1 MNEELNEIIPTNP
14 LDTQLNELVTDIML
28 EQDPNKT
35 KDLVDLFNW
44 NISKK
49 NVARIQK
56 LNTLYDS
63 ITDQM
68 TERVE
73 KRADQFSNSDLLD
86 YVKTIQGAIDV
97 NTKNLAQ
104 VQEPP
109 LIVQH
114 NNTQINVNVADTFD
128 REAKARIL
136 AVVEATLANAQ
147 KSVIDI
153 ESTTTDLSST
163 VEEFDKGETH
173 PDELS

>member
-1 MNEELNEIIPTNP
+1 MNTEVDTELSVAPIDAKI
-14 LDTQLNELVTDIML
+14 DSLVTDIL
-28 EQDPNKT
+28 DEQDPNKT

-68 TERVE
+68 TERVT

-86 YVKTIQGAIDV
+86 YVKTIQSAIDV
-97 NTKNLAQ
+97 NTKNLSQ

-109 LIVQH
+109 LIVQN
-114 NNTQINVNVADTFD
+114 NNTQINVNVVDALSKDSK
-128 REAKARIL
+128 ERIL
-136 AVVEATLANAQ
+136 RAVQATLEQAKQ
-147 KSVIDI
+147 PKTYTI
-153 ESTTTDLSST
+153 ENTS
-163 VEEFDKGETH
+163 EEEG
-173 PDELS
+173 

>member
-1 MNEELNEIIPTNP
+1 MNDEVQVVTEVTP
-14 LDTQLNELVTDIML
+14 LDSKIDGIVQSIMD

-56 LNTLYDS
+56 LSSLYDS

-68 TERVE
+68 IERVD

-86 YVKTIQGAIDV
+86 YVKTIQGAIDT

-109 LIVQH
+109 LIVHQT
-114 NNTQINVNVADTFD
+114 NTQINVNLADQFD
-128 REAKARIL
+128 RDAKERIL
-136 AVVEATLANAQ
+136 AAVQATLQQAT
-147 KSVIDI
+147 KPVDDTIVIQ
-153 ESTTTDLSST
+153 T
-163 VEEFDKGETH
+163 EEGN
-173 PDELS
+173 

>member
-1 MNEELNEIIPTNP
+1 MTDTNEPKLPCNSV
-14 LDTQLNELVTDIML
+14 DTKINSLMEDIME

-68 TERVE
+68 VERVD

-86 YVKTIQGAIDV
+86 YVKTIQGAIDT
-97 NTKNLAQ
+97 NTKNLSQ

-109 LIVQH
+109 LIVQQ
-114 NNTQINVNVADTFD
+114 NNTQINVNVADSFD

-136 AVVEATLANAQ
+136 AAVQATLNQAQ
-147 KSVIDI
+147 KVT
-153 ESTTTDLSST
+153 EVEFEEKSSQ
-163 VEEFDKGETH
+163 EEQ
-173 PDELS
+173 